1 MRMLHGK
8 PIMSEV
14 GRNWFS
20 LGFDLVTFRIF
31 VAAVEEK
38 SLARA
43 AARERLALSSV
54 SRRIADME
62 ARSGVKLLHR
72 HERGVSATAAGAMLY
87 KHLVEIFALMERTA
101 GDLAAFGTGDRDH
114 VRLYLPASI
123 AIGSL
128 PRTLAEFLSVNPGV
142 DLAIEEHVSGEILQA
157 LQTGGADI
165 AVVLGLFSMEGFI
178 SHPWKQE
185 RLVVALPARHPLARH
200 KRLRFTDLLKEAFI
214 GLPKDNPLQRLYWE
228 KAGDLGLRLRD
239 RAHAASFDSVKRMVA
254 AGLGVSILPEAILRD
269 DPQIETRILDEDW
282 AIQQV
287 SLCLRVASSQA
298 TVRLCD
304 YLLDERHESFPKAP
318 LLK

>member
-1 MRMLHGK
+1 M
-8 PIMSEV
+8 
-14 GRNWFS
+14 
-20 LGFDLVTFRIF
+20 
-31 VAAVEEK
+31 
-38 SLARA
+38 
-43 AARERLALSSV
+43 
-54 SRRIADME
+54 
-62 ARSGVKLLHR
+62 
-72 HERGVSATAAGAMLY
+72 
-87 KHLVEIFALMERTA
+87 
-101 GDLAAFGTGDRDH
+101 
-114 VRLYLPASI
+114 
-123 AIGSL
+123 
-128 PRTLAEFLSVNPGV
+128 
-142 DLAIEEHVSGEILQA
+142 SGEILQA

-178 SHPWKQE
+178 SYPWKQE
-185 RLVVALPARHPLARH
+185 RLVVALPARHSLARH

-298 TVRLCD
+298 TVRLC
-304 YLLDERHESFPKAP
+304 EFTSWTSGTKGPRRPP
-318 LLK
+318 C